1 MSYLYGLGRSLIE
14 EITTFCPN
22 RPETLLALLPAKKER
37 ENADQELSKVGDAQK
52 AAMLLKT
59 KEAGYAVIRHA
70 LSQAHMP
77 EAVDTILAFALTM
90 RKKRMGHH
98 S

>member
-1 MSYLYGLGRSLIE
+1 MKKLQPFAQIGQKHYLR
-14 EITTFCPN
+14 CCQQ
-22 RPETLLALLPAKKER
+22 KKER
-37 ENADQELSKVGDAQK
+37 ENADQELSKAGDAQK